1 MHRRLR
7 GLFVN
12 DMSDDAN
19 LIERFLEMLVA
30 ETGASRHTLSAYRT
44 DLEQAS
50 VITGGRLSCADREM
64 IKKLPSHWRNLQ
76 NSTVARKSSS
86 LRRFFGFLVEEG
98 FRDIDPSNALP
109 RPGLVRSLPKTLS
122 HAEIGELF
130 QLIAEDLGCKPVKP
144 SAVRLS
150 AIMELLYGSGLRAS
164 ELTSLQRS
172 SLSGDQPYLIIKGK
186 GGRERLVPISQQARV
201 AVHRWT
207 EFVDPKETW
216 LFPSRKGHIS
226 RIRLYQI
233 IKEHAVRAG
242 INPANISPHVLRHAF
257 ATHLLEGGADLRAL
271 QTLLGHSDISTT
283 QIYTHIDS
291 ARLVELVN
299 NRHPLGQRNLAR

>member
-1 MHRRLR
+1 
-7 GLFVN
+7 
-12 DMSDDAN
+12 MSDDTN

-30 ETGASRHTLSAYRT
+30 ETGASQHTLSAYRT

-50 VITGGRLSCADREM
+50 AITGHKLFAADRTM
-64 IKKLPSHWRNLQ
+64 IKDLSSHWRKLQ
-76 NSTVARKSSS
+76 NSTIARKSSS

-98 FRDIDPSNALP
+98 FRENDPSDALP
-109 RPGLVRSLPKTLS
+109 QPGLVRSLPKTLS
-122 HAEIGELF
+122 HAEVADLF
-130 QLIAEDLGCKPVKP
+130 QLIATELNCDTVKP
-144 SAVRLS
+144 STIRLS

-164 ELTSLQRS
+164 ELVTLQRS
-172 SLSGDQPYLIIKGK
+172 SISGDRPYLIIKGK
-186 GGRERLVPISQQARV
+186 GERERLVPISQQARD

-207 EFVDPKETW
+207 DYVDPKEKW

-233 IKEHAVRAG
+233 IKDHAARAG
-242 INPANISPHVLRHAF
+242 INPVNISPHVLRHAF

-271 QTLLGHSDISTT
+271 QSLLGHSDISTT

-299 NRHPLGQRNLAR
+299 NRHPLRQRNLVR

>member
-1 MHRRLR
+1 MH
-7 GLFVN
+7 N
-12 DMSDDAN
+12 MSDDAN

-30 ETGASRHTLSAYRT
+30 ETGASQHTLSAYRT
-44 DLEQAS
+44 DLEQVS
-50 VITGGRLSCADREM
+50 VITGGRLSSSDREM
-64 IKKLPSHWRNLQ
+64 IKKLPLHWRKLQ

-98 FRDIDPSNALP
+98 FRENDPSDALP

-122 HAEIGELF
+122 HAEIALLF
-130 QLIAEDLGCKPVKP
+130 QLIADGLVREPVKP
-144 SAVRLS
+144 SVVRLS

-164 ELTSLQRS
+164 ELVGLQRS
-172 SLSGDQPYLIIKGK
+172 SITGDKPYLIIKGK
-186 GGRERLVPISQQARV
+186 GEKERLVPISQQARS
-201 AVHRWT
+201 AVRQWAA
-207 EFVDPKETW
+207 FVDPKEKW
-216 LFPSRKGHIS
+216 LFPSRTGHIS
-226 RIRLYQI
+226 RVRLFQI
-233 IKEHAVRAG
+233 IKEHAARAG
-242 INPANISPHVLRHAF
+242 INPAKISPHVLRHAF

-299 NRHPLGQRNLAR
+299 NRHPLNQLDLAR

>member
-1 MHRRLR
+1 
-7 GLFVN
+7 
-12 DMSDDAN
+12 MSDDAN

-30 ETGASRHTLSAYRT
+30 EAGASQHTLSAYRS

-50 VITGGRLSCADREM
+50 AIAGGRLSSAGRDE
-64 IKKLPSHWRNLQ
+64 IKNLSARWRSLQ

-86 LRRFFGFLVEEG
+86 LRRYFGFLVEEG
-98 FRDIDPSNALP
+98 FRENDPSDALP
-109 RPGLVRSLPKTLS
+109 RPGVVRSLPKTLS
-122 HAEIGELF
+122 HAEIANLF
-130 QLIAEDLGCKPVKP
+130 QLIAEGLNCDPVKP
-144 SAVRLS
+144 ATIRLS
-150 AIMELLYGSGLRAS
+150 AIMELLYGSGFRAS
-164 ELTSLQRS
+164 ELVSLQRS
-172 SLSGDQPYLIIKGK
+172 AISGDKPYLIIKGK
-186 GGRERLVPISQQARV
+186 GEKERLVPVSQQARA
-201 AVHRWT
+201 AVQRWA
-207 EFVDPKETW
+207 ECIDPKEKW

-233 IKEHAVRAG
+233 IKQHAAKAG

-299 NRHPLGQRNLAR
+299 NRHPLSERNLVR

>member
-1 MHRRLR
+1 MR
-7 GLFVN
+7 

-30 ETGASRHTLSAYRT
+30 ETGASRNTLAAYRT

-50 VITGGRLSCADREM
+50 AIMGGGLSLADREM
-64 IKKLPSHWRNLQ
+64 VKKLPAAWRNLQ
-76 NSTVARKSSS
+76 NSTIARKSSS

-98 FRDIDPSNALP
+98 FRENDPSNALP
-109 RPGLVRSLPKTLS
+109 RPGMVRSLPKTLS
-122 HAEIGELF
+122 HGQIENLF
-130 QLIAEDLGCKPVKP
+130 RVISEGLDSEPVKP
-144 SAVRLS
+144 AILRLS

-164 ELTSLQRS
+164 ELVSLQRS
-172 SLSGDQPYLIIKGK
+172 ALSGDKPFLIIRGK
-186 GGRERLVPISQQARV
+186 GERERLVPISQQARD
-201 AVHRWT
+201 AVRRWMDH
-207 EFVDPKETW
+207 VDPRETW
-216 LFPSRKGHIS
+216 LFPSRKSHIS

-233 IKEHAVRAG
+233 VRELAVMAG
-242 INPANISPHVLRHAF
+242 IHPAHISPHVLRHAF

-299 NRHPLGQRNLAR
+299 NRHPLSQRNLAR

>member
-1 MHRRLR
+1 MHI
-7 GLFVN
+7 
-12 DMSDDAN
+12 MSDDAN

-30 ETGASRHTLSAYRT
+30 EAGASQHTLSAYRT

-50 VITGGRLSCADREM
+50 VITGRRLSSADSEM
-64 IKKLPSHWRNLQ
+64 IGKLPSHWRKLQ

-98 FRDIDPSNALP
+98 FRENDPSDALP

-122 HAEIGELF
+122 HAEIRLLF
-130 QLIAEDLGCKPVKP
+130 QLIAEGLGREPVK
-144 SAVRLS
+144 SSVVRLS

-164 ELTSLQRS
+164 ELVGLQRS
-172 SLSGDQPYLIIKGK
+172 SIASDKPYLIIKGK
-186 GGRERLVPISQQARV
+186 GEKERLVPISQQARS
-201 AVHRWT
+201 AVRRWA
-207 EFVDPKETW
+207 EFIGPQEKW
-216 LFPSRKGHIS
+216 LFPSRTGHIS
-226 RIRLYQI
+226 RIRLFQI
-233 IKEHAVRAG
+233 IKEHAARAG
-242 INPANISPHVLRHAF
+242 INPAKISPHVLRHAF

-299 NRHPLGQRNLAR
+299 NRHPLNQLDLAR

>member
-1 MHRRLR
+1 
-7 GLFVN
+7 
-12 DMSDDAN
+12 MSDDAN

-30 ETGASRHTLSAYRT
+30 EAGASQHTLSAYRS

-50 VITGGRLSCADREM
+50 AIVGGRLSSADRDE
-64 IKKLPSHWRNLQ
+64 IKNLPARWRNLR

-86 LRRFFGFLVEEG
+86 LRRYFGFLVEEG
-98 FRDIDPSNALP
+98 FRENDPSDALP
-109 RPGLVRSLPKTLS
+109 RPGVVRSLPKTLS
-122 HAEIGELF
+122 HAEIASLF
-130 QLIAEDLGCKPVKP
+130 QLIAEGLNCDPVKP
-144 SAVRLS
+144 ATLRLS
-150 AIMELLYGSGLRAS
+150 AIMELLYGSGFRAS
-164 ELTSLQRS
+164 ELVSLQRS
-172 SLSGDQPYLIIKGK
+172 SIRGNKPYLIIKGK
-186 GGRERLVPISQQARV
+186 GEKERLVPISQQARA
-201 AVHRWT
+201 AVHRWAAC
-207 EFVDPKETW
+207 VDPKEKW

-233 IKEHAVRAG
+233 IKQHAAKAG

-299 NRHPLGQRNLAR
+299 NRHPLSERNLVR